1 MHPSRGRCFASCSVT
16 RRDGVI
22 GSVRHYIQMNLSVLL
37 TVEERFVI
45 DRLGI
50 VVAPDFPIPR
60 CSWNPSEETVTIR
73 RPDGSELEAVAQFNH
88 SHFNIPDP
96 TVPIDRRWRVTVCI
110 LKHREGR
117 RSDCS
122 RLLVETSL
130 STSCWTRRSNNPMHL
145 SPRRC
150 LTNFRDITFGR

>member
-1 MHPSRGRCFASCSVT
+1 MP
-16 RRDGVI
+16 RDNCI
-22 GSVRHYIQMNLSVLL
+22 ELIVRPIQMNLSELL

-50 VVAPDFPIPR
+50 VIAPDFPIPR

-73 RPDGSELEAVAQFNH
+73 RPDGSELEAVAQFNY

-96 TVPIDRRWRVTVCI
+96 TVPIDRLWRVTVCI
-110 LKHREGR
+110 LNTARKTF
-117 RSDCS
+117 
-122 RLLVETSL
+122 RLAVGCWSETSL

-145 SPRRC
+145 SPAGAL
-150 LTNFRDITFGR
+150 LTLETSLSGAR

>member
-1 MHPSRGRCFASCSVT
+1 
-16 RRDGVI
+16 
-22 GSVRHYIQMNLSVLL
+22 MNLSELL

-110 LKHREGR
+110 LNTAKEDVPIG
-117 RSDCS
+117 S
-122 RLLVETSL
+122 RLLVRNEL
-130 STSCWTRRSNNPMHL
+130 VNQL
-145 SPRRC
+145 
-150 LTNFRDITFGR
+150 LDAKV